1 MTRIARTIVRTLRAG
16 RAIGDRLDRMWQW
29 TMSSKPV
36 LPHLQRPH
44 LVVAPVLFAGAIGIA
59 ASVLPG
65 DTERI
70 AAFERDGQV
79 RKALQLLEARYDR
92 GDRSS
97 RTLFDLQ
104 RLYDFYGDTD
114 RARTTLEQ
122 LAAARPK
129 DAVIQRQLAQLYKA
143 IQDEPAYVQALKRQ
157 IELRYSEP
165 ACRELIGI
173 HRRSSDYET
182 EQSLIKQCRSLGYR
196 RPDDLIRLA
205 FLEAADNNMAEAART
220 LTAVD
225 DRQWLRTPR
234 DRQLL
239 FAALI
244 DTKRPEEARRRGIRW
259 MRGRLDEDLAID
271 LIYKLVEGERTDLAI
286 EMASAISLPGDAVSL
301 TVAEIM
307 IGLDQAAAARAFLRG
322 WLQQNKSMDLE
333 MVTRFVN
340 AAMDCDDA
348 ALALDGAQKF
358 GLATLGQGEL
368 ATLAETL
375 IAAARGR
382 EFDLIRRHLTT
393 ETIARNPMLAAG
405 IELRLGRNDAAR
417 ANLMRVKIDDL
428 DDRRLGHFAK
438 LVDQAGRSPALAAVL
453 REPRVAAIA
462 GPAPATALGAPTVGP
477 AQKQAKQGILKRA
490 EANRKR
496 DQQRRRVERKGPAPT
511 AVGTPAPA
519 PTPTFQPFQV
529 APQ

>member
-1 MTRIARTIVRTLRAG
+1 MTRMAQTFDRALRAG
-16 RAIGDRLDRMWQW
+16 KSIGDRLDRMWQW

-36 LPHLQRPH
+36 LPHLERPH

-59 ASVLPG
+59 ATVLPG
-65 DTERI
+65 ENERI

-79 RKALQLLEARYDR
+79 RKALQLLEKRYER

-104 RLYDFYGDTD
+104 RLYDYYGDTG

-122 LAAARPK
+122 LAVARPK
-129 DAVIQRQLAQLYKA
+129 DSVIQRQLAQLYKA
-143 IQDEPAYVQALKRQ
+143 IQDEPAYIQTLKRQ

-173 HRRSSDYET
+173 YRRLSSYEA
-182 EQSLIKQCRSLGYR
+182 EQALIKQCRALGYR

-205 FLEAADNNMAEAART
+205 FLEAADNNMTEAAQT

-225 DRQWLRTPR
+225 DRQWLRSPR
-234 DRQLL
+234 ERQLL
-239 FAALI
+239 FAALVE
-244 DTKRPEEARRRGIRW
+244 TKRPEEARRRGIRW
-259 MRGRLDEDLAID
+259 MRGRLDADLAID

-286 EMASAISLPGDAVSL
+286 EMASAVSQPGDGVAL

-307 IGLDQAAAARAFLRG
+307 LGLDQTAAARAFLRG

-333 MVTRFVN
+333 LVTRFVN
-340 AAMDCDDA
+340 AAMDCEDA

-358 GLATLGQGEL
+358 GLGTMGQDEL

-375 IAAARGR
+375 IASARGR
-382 EFDLIRRHLTT
+382 EFDLIRRYLTT
-393 ETIARNPMLAAG
+393 ETIAQNAMLAAG
-405 IELRLGRNDAAR
+405 IELRLGRNDVAR

-428 DDRRLGHFAK
+428 DDRRLGHFAR

-462 GPAPATALGAPTVGP
+462 GPVPPVARLTPSAVGP
-477 AQKQAKQGILKRA
+477 VQKQAKQSILKRA

-496 DQQRRRVERKGPAPT
+496 QQRQRVDRKGPAPT
-511 AVGTPAPA
+511 AAGAP
-519 PTPTFQPFQV
+519 PVPPTFQPFQV